1 VQASGIEGYLN
12 GVAEAPA
19 NHIHLRQR
27 TFPQAS
33 PTCRNHFVPFR
44 LTIPSQV
51 SLPTARMLLSCAQG
65 DPAHKRVSPTSA
77 PTIYGASFQ
86 PRILIP
92 VFTLVS
98 CTLSLPNGV
107 GTRPCSPIAA
117 LYYWG
122 SVVNYFN
129 LPQLNVCLIVCWQL
143 FCTEARLRR

>member
-1 VQASGIEGYLN
+1 MAWLRRQPIRSIFANRLSHRPVQ
-12 GVAEAPA
+12 VAVTISFRFGLLFRRRFLSRQLACYYPV
-19 NHIHLRQR
+19 LRA
-27 TFPQAS
+27 TLHTS
-33 PTCRNHFVPFR
+33 
-44 LTIPSQV
+44 V
-51 SLPTARMLLSCAQG
+51 SLRPVRQLSTAPHSNLS
-65 DPAHKRVSPTSA
+65 VV
-77 PTIYGASFQ
+77 
-86 PRILIP
+86 RILIP